1 MVTGTNYTWKITQLE
16 CFSTDFVTNIIK
28 KVHWDLSAKRGD
40 NNTSCIGEV
49 SFDEYDEE
57 NFLEYDSLTEEQVLF
72 WTQDKLNQQQGE
84 NDVNTLKE
92 TLSEQLDALENKL
105 STPTLPWQIN

>member
-1 MVTGTNYTWKITQLE
+1 MAIITDYTWQITQLE
-16 CFSTDFVTNIIK
+16 CFSNEVTTNIIK
-28 KVHWDLSAKRGD
+28 KVHWGLSAKRGE
-40 NNTSCIGEV
+40 NITSCIGEV

-72 WTQDKLNQQQGE
+72 WTQNKLNQQPEE

-92 TLSEQLDALENKL
+92 TLSEQLDAIENKL
-105 STPTLPWQIN
+105 STPTLPWQIK

>member
-1 MVTGTNYTWKITQLE
+1 MAIITDYTWQITQLE
-16 CFSTDFVTNIIK
+16 CFSNEVATNIIK
-28 KVHWDLSAKRGD
+28 KVHWGLSAKRGE
-40 NNTSCIGEV
+40 NITSCIGEV

-72 WTQDKLNQQQGE
+72 WTQNKLNQQPGE

-92 TLSEQLDALENKL
+92 TLSEQLDAIENKL
-105 STPTLPWQIN
+105 STPTLPWQIK

>member
-1 MVTGTNYTWKITQLE
+1 MATRTTYTWQITQLE
-16 CFSTDFVTNIIK
+16 CFSTDFVDNIIK
-28 KVHWDLSAKRGD
+28 KVHWGLSAKRGG
-40 NNTSCIGEV
+40 NSTSCVGEV

-57 NFLEYDSLTEEQVLF
+57 NFLEYDSLTEEQVLS
-72 WTQDKLNQQQGE
+72 WTQNKLNQQQGE

-92 TLSEQLDALENKL
+92 TLSEQLDILENKL

>member
-1 MVTGTNYTWKITQLE
+1 MAIITDYTWQITQLE
-16 CFSTDFVTNIIK
+16 CFSNEVTTNIIK
-28 KVHWDLSAKRGD
+28 KVHWGLSAKRGE
-40 NNTSCIGEV
+40 NITSCIGEV

-72 WTQDKLNQQQGE
+72 WTQNKLNQQPGE

-92 TLSEQLDALENKL
+92 TLSEQLDAIENKL